1 MPKSHLSLEKAS
13 FAKADTVALSGF
25 EAIQFLIMTLSGSE
39 VMTQTEEPALEEAVA
54 AELSATLGS
63 V

>member
-1 MPKSHLSLEKAS
+1 
-13 FAKADTVALSGF
+13 
-25 EAIQFLIMTLSGSE
+25 MTLSGSE